1 MPCICL
7 SPLPWQRIISA
18 VVTPFVMAHGSP
30 AIVVADG
37 DELIK

>member
-1 MPCICL
+1 MSFIRL
-7 SPLPWQRIISA
+7 SPLPWQRITPA
-18 VVTPFVMAHGSP
+18 VVAPFVMAHGSL